1 MKKSNGITLIALVIT
16 IIVLLI
22 LAGVS
27 IAMLTGNN
35 GILTQANNSKIEQ
48 SHGAVREGIALLYN
62 EYQIQIRTGSNIKLA
77 STEDVQVQEVTEESR
92 ITFFDFLTGENKS
105 NIDYTKSGS
114 DEEGYVLD
122 VEKLTGSKQSL
133 GNGTTEDIYKIED
146 DGMNYKITYY
156 ATEETLLEI
165 SAIAK
170 EESEQGYT
178 QADIDE
184 TLKYLDY
191 DIEEITNDN
200 KETLKRAYGIETDEM
215 IGEKLAIVTSLN
227 KDYYVKNGNEG
238 YYKIETD
245 KLVIPNKIEDAF
257 VVISLRY
264 DYRHFTQLKGPST
277 IIYLNDYGMFNSEE
291 SYVKLPDKEYNIKL
305 NDNIKEIYVSENNIY
320 YSSENGVLFNKDKTV
335 LLLYSDFINNKS
347 YTVPNNVIEIN
358 SSAFQTNQY
367 LELINIPSS
376 VKEISENYLYI
387 ENIKEINVD
396 NNNSNYSSEDGIL
409 FNKNKTTIIQF
420 PSKKGKESYLIPT
433 TVNTIGNGTFLNTK
447 LTELTIPKGVTEI
460 EYNAFYGCPNL
471 TITVEADSPL
481 TKADF
486 ENTGIDLNKVIFE
499 DEEKNEG

>member
-1 MKKSNGITLIALVIT
+1 M
-16 IIVLLI
+16 
-22 LAGVS
+22 
-27 IAMLTGNN
+27 
-35 GILTQANNSKIEQ
+35 
-48 SHGAVREGIALLYN
+48 
-62 EYQIQIRTGSNIKLA
+62 
-77 STEDVQVQEVTEESR
+77 
-92 ITFFDFLTGENKS
+92 
-105 NIDYTKSGS
+105 
-114 DEEGYVLD
+114 
-122 VEKLTGSKQSL
+122 
-133 GNGTTEDIYKIED
+133 
-146 DGMNYKITYY
+146 
-156 ATEETLLEI
+156 
-165 SAIAK
+165 
-170 EESEQGYT
+170 
-178 QADIDE
+178 
-184 TLKYLDY
+184 KYLDY

-227 KDYYVKNGNEG
+227 EDYYVENGNEG

-245 KLVIPNKIEDAF
+245 KLVIPNKIGDAF
-257 VVISLRY
+257 VVISLQY
-264 DYRHFTQLKGPST
+264 DEYNFTQLKGPST

-291 SYVKLPDKEYNIKL
+291 TYVRLPDKEYNIKL
-305 NDNIKEIYVSENNIY
+305 NDNIKGIEVGENNIY

-447 LTELTIPKGVTEI
+447 LTELTIPSSVTSI
-460 EYNAFYGCPNL
+460 GYGAFANCPNL
-471 TITVEADSPL
+471 TITVEAGSPL
-481 TKADF
+481 KKANF